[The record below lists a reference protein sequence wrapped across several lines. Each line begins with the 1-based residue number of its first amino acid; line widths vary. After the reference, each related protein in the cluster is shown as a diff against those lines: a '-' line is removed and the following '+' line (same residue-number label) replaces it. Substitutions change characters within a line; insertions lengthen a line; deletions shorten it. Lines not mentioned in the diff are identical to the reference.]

1 MPACHIP
8 LNDMQNGFKTKAYEE
23 ILVLAFNDISYNSAR
38 NNYGNE
44 TVKHRCHS
52 APRYRRSWKL
62 ERAAEGFLHNGDSS
76 NDISVIVD
84 FIVIAVESRIGLFL
98 F

>member
-1 MPACHIP
+1 
-8 LNDMQNGFKTKAYEE
+8 MQNGFKTKAYEE

-38 NNYGNE
+38 NNCGNE

-62 ERAAEGFLHNGDSS
+62 ERAAEGFLHDEDSS
-76 NDISVIVD
+76 DVIFCFRG
-84 FIVIAVESRIGLFL
+84 FIVIAVESK
-98 F
+98 

>member
-1 MPACHIP
+1 MTYPTIQP
-8 LNDMQNGFKTKAYEE
+8 GIIVKMKQLNTGV
-23 ILVLAFNDISYNSAR
+23 ILPQGIAGA
-38 NNYGNE
+38 G
-44 TVKHRCHS
+44 
-52 APRYRRSWKL
+52 SWIEQQKD
-62 ERAAEGFLHNGDSS
+62 FLHNGDSS